1 MCLKETQEESG
12 LLIVPAP
19 SPEEKR
25 ELHQLSKTF
34 SVIEKDIGIRNSP

>member
-1 MCLKETQEESG
+1 MYLKEFG

-25 ELHQLSKTF
+25 ELYQLLKTF
-34 SVIEKDIGIRNSP
+34 SIIEKDTGKRNCP